1 MQRRAQLVGVDAERF
16 AETQAFVV
24 GGSAGPE
31 DQVVDHLA
39 DLAGAGRAEMKDVGG
54 KGAERGTAGVEA
66 AGSPAPKISSL
77 PAVAAASPRAS
88 GMSSST
94 TPRSATRPAR

>member
-1 MQRRAQLVGVDAERF
+1 MRHDAHVLLRPRHARAVAALVDRPVLRARVMQRRAQLVGVDAERF

-54 KGAERGTAGVEA
+54 KGAERGTAGVESGWV
-66 AGSPAPKISSL
+66 AGAE
-77 PAVAAASPRAS
+77 
-88 GMSSST
+88 
-94 TPRSATRPAR
+94 